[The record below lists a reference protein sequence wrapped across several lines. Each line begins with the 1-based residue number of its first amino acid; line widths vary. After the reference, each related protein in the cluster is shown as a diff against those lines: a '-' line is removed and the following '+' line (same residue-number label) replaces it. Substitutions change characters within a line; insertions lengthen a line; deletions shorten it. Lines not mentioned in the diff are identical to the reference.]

1 MPQFHA
7 RVVVIAPKLTPEE
20 LAKGKEQ
27 PKDELVLSAILGS
40 KNAVQG
46 VLDWV
51 STNPSYTSAKVHIEI
66 AERVSVPFG
75 VWEKEPDKPLEKKS

>member
-1 MPQFHA
+1 MAQFHA
-7 RVVVIAPKLTPEE
+7 RVTVIAPKLTQEE
-20 LAKGKEQ
+20 LAQGKEQ

-51 STNPSYTSAKVHIEI
+51 STNPTYTSAKVLVEVS
-66 AERVSVPFG
+66 ERISVPFG
-75 VWEKEPDKPLEKKS
+75 VWEKESDKALEKKS